1 MTTRMALTGTKPT
14 ISVVCRTLAVLL
26 LLGLAM
32 ANKTMDTR
40 EGEDVILKC
49 RFNEHYSD
57 REYSYYWAQQS
68 PNKYDNVA
76 IKGDTFNP
84 NYKIDYRPNQGIYD
98 LQIFNVSYARDNG
111 RFECRIKQIG
121 SDNAIYEDYY
131 NLTVLTPPQPPLIFP
146 GSETTATEDKKQE
159 LTCSSVG
166 GSPDPTISWYR
177 EGSTTP
183 LAANLIYGGSRDMQ
197 TTSTL
202 TIIPRRE
209 DDGAKFTCV
218 VWNRAMPESQRLET
232 VTTLSVRYYPR
243 VEIGPENPLSVERDQ
258 TAKLECNIDAK
269 PKPEQVKWTRN
280 GRFIS
285 SHPTHTI
292 HRVSLQDAGR
302 YTCSA
307 DNGLDKIGEQ
317 EITLNVLYPPIV
329 QIETKAKT
337 AEEKETVHI
346 KCNVTANPPPV
357 TIEWLKEG
365 DIDFRRNGD
374 TLVLRDV
381 RAEDAGTYIC
391 RGINMMKPYG
401 GKTLEREGNASVA
414 LLVRHRPGQAVI
426 TPEKPVVHVGNSVSL
441 MCKADPPGYPDPQY
455 RWYRDVGGE
464 VSTTVI
470 AQGAQYLIPKAALSS
485 EGKYHCHASN
495 ELGNGGMASA
505 TLEIHQ
511 PPQFLAKLQSNM
523 IKRAGE
529 ADFFVTCSAKG
540 KPEPSITWLKD
551 DVEITP
557 ELHRYEVKT
566 NVDKG
571 PNGMVTVQSMLKFT
585 GKARPNGNDLIS
597 TDRGQYTC
605 LYENEVNKANSTM
618 HLKIEH
624 EPIVLHQYN
633 KVAND
638 IKETAEVLCKVQSYP
653 KPEFLWHFG
662 TTLLSTGGHYEIITN
677 SDGNDVYT
685 SILKIS
691 NVRHQDY
698 GEYHCRVS
706 NSLNHIQ
713 VPIRLQPKGP
723 PEKPNKLKAVELGSN
738 YVVLSWNPGF
748 DGGLANTKY
757 FVSYRKIVIP
767 NESLMT
773 EECAAVAASGA
784 EWMEY
789 DCQREVP
796 CTISPLDHHQSY
808 VFKVKALNTK
818 GVSEHSNE
826 ISATTKVEKIPIPL
840 MANFDPETK
849 ILGLN
854 IGATCLSMVA
864 IVESVMYGD
873 TPMAAWH
880 IIEKVDLQVNGH
892 DPTYRE
898 HEIKH
903 FVANRRN
910 NGRSL
915 GNTLDEIPIPIEDEL
930 NPRVRVKLCLKI
942 NHEYCGEYLEADIGQ
957 SLIQEASFVELPTLI
972 AILVCSVV
980 AALSAVLLVM
990 FCRCRRNQ
998 KKESVK
1004 SKEYDIDSIHPSIV
1018 AQQNQAPPPYYSA
1031 SSLENKALEHSMDLA
1046 MDQNTALYASQQ
1058 PTYGYHQQNAMI
1070 PQVPQ
1075 NDWSN
1080 MGYVEN
1086 SYSNSNNGGSVN
1098 SQDSIWQLKMSAAA
1112 SNSANMIP
1120 QHNYMDQQMQQNY
1133 GYDPMT
1139 HGGYGAVDDY
1149 APYPHLMTTAS
1160 QHGGDDYHHNMR
1172 NSQNPSRQDYCSDP
1186 YASVHKPKKRMDQHM
1201 DFVAESPYHDV
1212 SGLPDPYME
1221 QEEAKSPVQN
1231 QHLSMSYDD
1240 ALAMESGYSTP
1251 NSRNRRVIHEIVV

>member
-1 MTTRMALTGTKPT
+1 M
-14 ISVVCRTLAVLL
+14 
-26 LLGLAM
+26 
-32 ANKTMDTR
+32 
-40 EGEDVILKC
+40 
-49 RFNEHYSD
+49 
-57 REYSYYWAQQS
+57 S
-68 PNKYDNVA
+68 P
-76 IKGDTFNP
+76 F
-84 NYKIDYRPNQGIYD
+84 
-98 LQIFNVSYARDNG
+98 
-111 RFECRIKQIG
+111 
-121 SDNAIYEDYY
+121 
-131 NLTVLTPPQPPLIFP
+131 
-146 GSETTATEDKKQE
+146 
-159 LTCSSVG
+159 
-166 GSPDPTISWYR
+166 
-177 EGSTTP
+177 
-183 LAANLIYGGSRDMQ
+183 
-197 TTSTL
+197 
-202 TIIPRRE
+202 
-209 DDGAKFTCV
+209 FTD
-218 VWNRAMPESQRLET
+218 
-232 VTTLSVRYYPR
+232 YPR

-464 VSTTVI
+464 ISTTVI
-470 AQGAQYLIPKAALSS
+470 AQGAQYLIPKAGLSS

-662 TTLLSTGGHYEIITN
+662 TTLLNTGGHYEIITN

-738 YVVLSWNPGF
+738 YVILSWNPGF

-784 EWMEY
+784 EWMEF

-826 ISATTKVEKIPIPL
+826 ITATTKVEKIPIPL

-915 GNTLDEIPIPIEDEL
+915 GNTLDDIPIPIEDEL

-957 SLIQEASFVELPTLI
+957 SLIQEASIVELPTLI
-972 AILVCSVV
+972 AILVSCVV
-980 AALSAVLLVM
+980 AALFAVLLVM
-990 FCRCRRNQ
+990 FCRCKRNQ
-998 KKESVK
+998 IKESAK

-1046 MDQNTALYASQQ
+1046 LDQNTALYASQQ

-1112 SNSANMIP
+1112 SNTANMIP
-1120 QHNYMDQQMQQNY
+1120 PHNYMDQQMQQNY

>member
-1 MTTRMALTGTKPT
+1 
-14 ISVVCRTLAVLL
+14 
-26 LLGLAM
+26 M
-32 ANKTMDTR
+32 ANQ
-40 EGEDVILKC
+40 L
-49 RFNEHYSD
+49 
-57 REYSYYWAQQS
+57 
-68 PNKYDNVA
+68 
-76 IKGDTFNP
+76 
-84 NYKIDYRPNQGIYD
+84 
-98 LQIFNVSYARDNG
+98 
-111 RFECRIKQIG
+111 
-121 SDNAIYEDYY
+121 
-131 NLTVLTPPQPPLIFP
+131 
-146 GSETTATEDKKQE
+146 
-159 LTCSSVG
+159 
-166 GSPDPTISWYR
+166 
-177 EGSTTP
+177 
-183 LAANLIYGGSRDMQ
+183 YGGSRDMQ

-209 DDGAKFTCV
+209 DDGATFTCV
-218 VWNRAMPESQRLET
+218 VWNRALPEGQRLET
-232 VTTLSVRYYPR
+232 VTTLSVNYYPR

-269 PKPEQVKWTRN
+269 PKPETVKWTRN

-307 DNGLDKIGEQ
+307 DNGLGKIGEQ
-317 EITLNVLYPPIV
+317 EITLNVLYSPIV

-346 KCNVTANPPPV
+346 KCNVTSNPPPV

-365 DIDFRRNGD
+365 DIDFRRSGD

-381 RAEDAGTYIC
+381 RAENAGTYVC

-401 GKTLEREGNASVA
+401 GKTLEREGNASVV
-414 LLVRHRPGQAVI
+414 LLVRHRPGRAII
-426 TPEKPVVHVGNSVSL
+426 TPENPVVHVGNSVSL

-464 VSTTVI
+464 ISTTVI
-470 AQGAQYLIPKAALSS
+470 AQGAQYLIPKAGLSS

-495 ELGNGGMASA
+495 ELGNGDMASA

-529 ADFFVTCSAKG
+529 TDFFVTCSAKG
-540 KPEPSITWLKD
+540 KPEPTITWFKD
-551 DVEITP
+551 DVELTP
-557 ELHRYEVKT
+557 ELLRYEVKT
-566 NVDKG
+566 NVDRG
-571 PNGMVTVQSMLKFT
+571 PNGMITVQSMLKFA
-585 GKARPNGNDLIS
+585 GKARPNGNDLTS

-618 HLKIEH
+618 QLKIEH

-653 KPEFLWHFG
+653 KPEFLWQFG
-662 TTLLSTGGHYEIITN
+662 TNLLSAGGSGHYEIVTTA
-677 SDGNDVYT
+677 DGNDIYT
-685 SILKIS
+685 SVLKIG

-706 NSLNHIQ
+706 NPLNTIQ

-723 PEKPNKLKAVELGSN
+723 PEKPTTLKAVELGSN
-738 YVVLSWNPGF
+738 FVILSWSPGF

-767 NESLMT
+767 NESLVT

-784 EWMEY
+784 EWMEF
-789 DCQREVP
+789 DCQREIP
-796 CTISPLDHHQSY
+796 CTINPLDRHQSY
-808 VFKVKALNTK
+808 IFKVKALNTK

-826 ISATTKVEKIPIPL
+826 VTATTKVENVPIPL
-840 MANFDPETK
+840 NAAFDPETK
-849 ILGLN
+849 VLTLKIA
-854 IGATCLSMVA
+854 ATCLSMVA
-864 IVESVMYGD
+864 IVESVLYGD

-880 IIEKVDLQVNGH
+880 IIEKIDLLVDGH
-892 DPTYRE
+892 EPTYRE
-898 HEIKH
+898 TEIKH
-903 FVANRRN
+903 FVANRRS

-915 GNTLDEIPIPIEDEL
+915 GINSLEDIPLPIEDEL

-942 NHEYCGEYLEADIGQ
+942 NHEYCGDYLEAD
-957 SLIQEASFVELPTLI
+957 
-972 AILVCSVV
+972 
-980 AALSAVLLVM
+980 
-990 FCRCRRNQ
+990 R
-998 KKESVK
+998 
-1004 SKEYDIDSIHPSIV
+1004 
-1018 AQQNQAPPPYYSA
+1018 
-1031 SSLENKALEHSMDLA
+1031 
-1046 MDQNTALYASQQ
+1046 
-1058 PTYGYHQQNAMI
+1058 
-1070 PQVPQ
+1070 
-1075 NDWSN
+1075 SN

-1112 SNSANMIP
+1112 SNSANLIP
-1120 QHNYMDQQMQQNY
+1120 QHNYLEQQIQPNY

-1149 APYPHLMTTAS
+1149 APYPHMMTATGNSS
-1160 QHGGDDYHHNMR
+1160 QHG
-1172 NSQNPSRQDYCSDP
+1172 
-1186 YASVHKPKKRMDQHM
+1186 

-1221 QEEAKSPVQN
+1221 QDEAKSPVQN
-1231 QHLSMSYDD
+1231 QHLSLSYDD

-1251 NSRNRRVIHEIVV
+1251 NSRNRRVIHEIKYLTNIDIYMRKCRPLVSEYQVMSQRQQLNKFVNSIFPVNRHVAMVMNRETYLIQDDINWKATSYFTSCTKK